1 MKTIRVDF
9 SKCENS
15 EQMHEQLRR
24 ALNLPEYYGG
34 NLDALWDVLT
44 GLPYKGKH
52 FIITLP
58 DAESDI
64 ASYAD
69 SICDIF
75 REAGVSFETVK

>member
-1 MKTIRVDF
+1 MLHIILNGAQLSTR
-9 SKCENS
+9 E
-15 EQMHEQLRR
+15 EMHAYL
-24 ALNLPEYYGG
+24 AKMLHLPAYYGN

-52 FIITLP
+52 FIISLP

>member
-44 GLPYKGKH
+44 GLPHKGKH
-52 FIITLP
+52 FIISLP